1 MIFCRCVRFRSS
13 HPRFSVRKGV
23 IRNLVKFTGKHLC
36 QSVFIKNNFIKKET
50 LVQVFSFEFCEISK
64 NTWWLN
70 LFYTSLFSIKV
81 IFERVVTSIFY
92 IICYISV
99 FNIAKECL
107 FCFSNMSNAV
117 VPLLFI
123 CFSISL
129 LVFLNVS
136 LFVRRGRFMIS
147 LVIVLLMKGAWF
159 ALTDLFF
166 FKGTFFFRVTSLVF
180 F

>member
-1 MIFCRCVRFRSS
+1 MSWFWLFLLQQFETGNRW
-13 HPRFSVRKGV
+13 
-23 IRNLVKFTGKHLC
+23 IRTRIEYQPCITSEPTNCAILTC
-36 QSVFIKNNFIKKET
+36 NFIKKET

-136 LFVRRGRFMIS
+136 LFVRRDRFMIS